1 VTPVRIT
8 RAVLLLIGLI
18 VACAPQRGTIGAML
32 AQDRD
37 GHLFVREAPPDLAA
51 AEAGV
56 RPGDEILLIDG
67 KDARAMEAEAVH
79 QALAG
84 AVGTP
89 VKLTLIRDGEIVRVT
104 LERTPARP
112 HK

>member
-1 VTPVRIT
+1 MTLTRIT
-8 RAVLLLIGLI
+8 RAVPLLIGL
-18 VACAPQRGTIGAML
+18 VAACAPQRGTIGAML

-37 GHLFVREAPPDLAA
+37 GHLFVREAPRGLAA

-79 QALAG
+79 AALSG
-84 AVGTP
+84 AVGST
-89 VKLTLIRDGEIVRVT
+89 VQLTLIRDGEIVRVT
-104 LERTPARP
+104 LKRTPARP
-112 HK
+112 HQ